1 LSCRKILVSSKTRAS
16 KTVAMLQIDKLSL
29 EKEVTAGKLWQTG
42 GGFRDPDDKEL
53 HLSPHG
59 SFTKVEITDLNPE
72 ILNWKVDEV
81 QRRLKDFYFPYIQND
96 EGGSGRTARP
106 VTIMVCVMDICNKF
120 LLTN

>member
-1 LSCRKILVSSKTRAS
+1 
-16 KTVAMLQIDKLSL
+16 MLQIDKLSL

-106 VTIMVCVMDICNKF
+106 VTIMVNGMRS
-120 LLTN
+120 